1 MDLADVSARRHRDVA
16 LLGRASALRDV
27 RTTDVALYVALAEAL
42 GRPLLTR
49 DARLSRYA
57 RLSRGMGAASDV
69 RFTVRLTACSL
80 GRRVLE
86 RTSCWI
92 GEHASGYSVRSAAR
106 AAASPGTP
114 WTAPPGNAAALP
126 RKSPRSGVLYGDSPT
141 VGRKTTCES
150 R

>member
-1 MDLADVSARRHRDVA
+1 MGLADLSVRRHRDVA
-16 LLGRASALRDV
+16 LLGRARALRDV
-27 RTTDVALYVALAEAL
+27 RTIYDALDVALAEAL

-49 DARLSRYA
+49 DARLSR
-57 RLSRGMGAASDV
+57 GMGAAGDV

-114 WTAPPGNAAALP
+114 WTAPPGTAAALP